1 VTIHGT
7 KDVGH
12 AVALALLVAAAFW
25 LPACGGL
32 TKSGPGAVAIMPGV
46 VNRADN
52 KSLRFAMLKYGLD
65 EFCRQMLEQGA
76 ALKLA
81 DDAPAVGRFYPRR
94 CEAKVIDD
102 DTTKSFLVQFAG
114 SGYAWTN
121 LTLRIGFDAAGVVE
135 YSPDFLLDGSTM
147 YVYFR
152 PKHVASTNFQTAM
165 VESAGAN
172 LAMAMA
178 PGGFADKFG
187 TELVSDQLSRGF
199 TVLRDEGGQIDFG
212 LGVIETGKRPFHPY
226 DVRGGDKLVLANE
239 RVEVHGGQREFLG
252 PFVVDSDSRALYLT
266 MAIDGVPAIDVFVL
280 PRDAAEPWLGTY
292 IRTAQTTP
300 PAFAPLMADV
310 VPAGGQWRRTLP
322 VSKGTYYVVLD
333 NTPTAGSVAP
343 AGGALDDRAALANC
357 VVQLGDAP

>member
-1 VTIHGT
+1 VTQHDHRHIGP
-7 KDVGH
+7 
-12 AVALALLVAAAFW
+12 AAAAALLLAAGCV

-65 EFCRQMLEQGA
+65 EFCRQMLERSA
-76 ALKLA
+76 PLKLA
-81 DDAPAVGRFYPRR
+81 DDTPAVGRFYTRR
-94 CEAKVIDD
+94 CEAKIIDD
-102 DTTKSFLVQFAG
+102 ETNKSFLVQFAG

-152 PKHVASTNFQTAM
+152 PKHVASTSFQSAM

-199 TVLRDEGGQIDFG
+199 TVLRDGDGQVDFG
-212 LGVIETGKRPFHPY
+212 LGVIDKGKRPFHPY
-226 DVRGGDKLVLANE
+226 EVHGGDKLVLVNE

-252 PFVVDSDSRALYLT
+252 PLVVDNDSRALFLT
-266 MAIDGVPAIDVFVL
+266 LDVDGVPAIDVFVV

-292 IRTAQTTP
+292 IRQAQTTP
-300 PAFAPLMADV
+300 PASPPLMAEV
-310 VPAGGQWRRTLP
+310 VPAAGQWHRALP
-322 VSKGTYYVVLD
+322 VSKGTYYIVLD
-333 NTPTAGSVAP
+333 NTPTAGRVAP
-343 AGGALDDRAALANC
+343 PSDLSDRAALANC